1 MPAAGGPA
9 DDGRAVVIRF
19 PKVEGP
25 PVLSRLAAHL
35 VPFFGRLTVTA
46 NPGARIEPGSII
58 VANHTSLADPALVL
72 AALRRRLG
80 AEPVLLAAAGL
91 WRVPGLGRALS
102 RDGYV
107 PVHRNTAHASAA
119 LDRAAVA
126 LASGRPVMLYA
137 EGRIPPRREA
147 SEAPPEEFRTGLA
160 RLAGATGASVVP
172 VGQAGAR
179 RITSGGTVKQIAGVL
194 TAPLRRPCLHVHI
207 GAPLRLP
214 EDAPAA
220 TALAHGAVTE
230 AWRTAAL
237 ALGEPAAGPEPVR
250 RPTGPA

>member
-1 MPAAGGPA
+1 M
-9 DDGRAVVIRF
+9 
-19 PKVEGP
+19 
-25 PVLSRLAAHL
+25 LSRLAAHL
-35 VPFFGRLTVTA
+35 VPLFGRLTVTA
-46 NPGARIEPGSII
+46 DPDARIEPGTII

-107 PVHRNTAHASAA
+107 PVHRNSAHASAA

-160 RLAGATGASVVP
+160 RLAGATGAPVVP

-194 TAPLRRPCLHVHI
+194 SAPLRRPCLHVHI

-214 EDAPAA
+214 ADVPAA

-237 ALGEPAAGPEPVR
+237 ALGEPAAGAEPVSRPRGRGR
-250 RPTGPA
+250 RRAGA